1 MQRSLAFAALFFVT
15 LVPLLMVIAAASP
28 ARGNGIAQWITD
40 GLGLSPRGGQAVET
54 LFGSRGQVLSTTTG
68 FSLAALAFFG
78 VSLTGAM
85 QGAYERIWGLP
96 RGPWH
101 RVGRQVVALAG
112 LTGYLVL
119 AAWSGVPWQHTAVQP
134 TLRILA
140 TVLGGLLLFWW
151 LPRFLLGARA
161 PRRGLVPGAVATMVA
176 LAGLRLFSR
185 LVFAPLLVSNAV
197 SYGTVGAVL
206 VVQSWLIGVGF
217 TVYGGS
223 LVGWALSGGDRSA
236 AGDGGEGGRGTP
248 AAGEEP
254 ADEAGGAPGGTPPGE
269 ADD

>member
-40 GLGLSPRGGQAVET
+40 GLGLSPRGGEAVGM
-54 LFGSRGQVLSTTTG
+54 LFSSRGQILSTTTG
-68 FSLAALAFFG
+68 FSLAALAVFG
-78 VSLTGAM
+78 LSLTSAM
-85 QGAYERIWGLP
+85 QGAYERIWKV
-96 RGPWH
+96 RGSSWH
-101 RVGRQVVALAG
+101 RVWRQVVALAVV
-112 LTGYLVL
+112 TGYLML
-119 AAWSGVPWQHTAVQP
+119 AAWSGVPWHRTPIQP
-134 TLRILA
+134 SLRIVA
-140 TVLGGLLLFWW
+140 TVVGGLLLFWW
-151 LPRFLLGARA
+151 LPHLLLGARA
-161 PRRGLVPGAVATMVA
+161 PRRGLVTGAVATMVA

-223 LVGWALSGGDRSA
+223 LVGWALVGGDQASS
-236 AGDGGEGGRGTP
+236 GVGEDH
-248 AAGEEP
+248 A
-254 ADEAGGAPGGTPPGE
+254 
-269 ADD
+269 